1 MINILVVEDEQEKRR
16 LVCAALL
23 ACDGVSLDNVVLVSD
38 AYEAKRQISR
48 QKFDLLILD
57 INIPKRADE
66 QVAVGGGLDVLSF
79 IKTSERAIVPSY
91 VIGLTAYP
99 DGADAAQSAF
109 AMPLWKLL
117 VFSYSSD
124 TWSASIQEA
133 VNYLRSHT
141 GPPYFNDGRTYH
153 CDIGIV
159 VALESEE
166 LDGIRRLPFQWED
179 FRVSHDPSRYLL
191 GIVKNPMRD
200 LKIVAV
206 ASPRMGLTPAAVTA
220 TKLISNFRPRLLAMT
235 GICAGVRGK
244 TELGD
249 VLVADPCFDW
259 GGGKWLHDKASS
271 KSRFEPAAYQ
281 WRLSESIRSAVRAAG
296 DDSALMR
303 SIHDAF
309 RGKKPAIQP
318 RVVID
323 AMASGAAVLQS
334 SQSMHEVR
342 AQHRNLVGIEM
353 ESYAVFC
360 AAEYSSEPRPQVL
373 SLKSVCDFGDDE
385 KNDDFHAY
393 AVYTSAEFLGRL
405 LLCDLGPLG
414 LA

>member
-1 MINILVVEDEQEKRR
+1 
-16 LVCAALL
+16 L
-23 ACDGVSLDNVVLVSD
+23 ACDGVSIDNAVIVSD
-38 AYEAKRQISR
+38 AYEAKRQISQR
-48 QKFDLLILD
+48 KFDLLILD

-66 QVAVGGGLDVLSF
+66 QVTVGGGLDVLSF
-79 IKTSERAIVPSY
+79 IRTSGRAIAPTY

-124 TWSASIQEA
+124 TWRESIKEA
-133 VNYLRSHT
+133 VNYLKSHS

-153 CDIGIV
+153 CDVGIV
-159 VALESEE
+159 VALEGEE
-166 LDGIRRLPFQWED
+166 LDGVRRLPFGWED
-179 FRVSHDPSRYLL
+179 CRISHDPSRYLL
-191 GIVKNPMRD
+191 GTVSNPMRE
-200 LKIVAV
+200 LTVVAV

-220 TKLISNFRPRLLAMT
+220 TKLISSFRPRLLAMT

-249 VLVADPCFDW
+249 VLVADPCFYW
-259 GGGKWLHDKASS
+259 GGGKWVHDKATS
-271 KSRFEPAAYQ
+271 KTRFEPAAYQ

-296 DDSALMR
+296 DDAGLMK
-303 SIHDAF
+303 SVHETF
-309 RGKKPAIQP
+309 PGKKPAVP
-318 RVVID
+318 PKVVID

-334 SQSMHEVR
+334 SQSMQEVR
-342 AQHRNLVGIEM
+342 AQHKNLVGIEM

-373 SLKSVCDFGDDE
+373 SLKSVCDFGDNK
-385 KNDDFHAY
+385 KNDDFHEY
-393 AVYTSAEFLGRL
+393 AVFTSSEFLRRL
-405 LLCDLGPLG
+405 LLGDLCLLG

>member
-1 MINILVVEDEQEKRR
+1 MIKILVVEDEQEKRR
-16 LVCAALL
+16 LVTTALL
-23 ACDGVSLDNVVLVSD
+23 ACDGVTLDNVVLVSD
-38 AYEAKRQISR
+38 AYEAKRQICQ

-66 QVAVGGGLDVLSF
+66 TVTVGGGLDVLSF
-79 IKTSERAIVPSY
+79 IRNSERAIAPTY
-91 VIGLTAYP
+91 VIGLTAYS

-124 TWSASIQEA
+124 TWSASIKEA
-133 VNYLRSHT
+133 VNYLQLHS

-153 CDIGIV
+153 FDVGIV
-159 VALESEE
+159 VALEGEE
-166 LDGIRRLPFQWED
+166 LDGVRRLPFDWKEH
-179 FRVSHDPSRYLL
+179 RIPHDPSRYFL
-191 GIVKNPMRD
+191 GTVRNPARD

-220 TKLISNFRPRLLAMT
+220 AKLISNFRPRLLAMT
-235 GICAGVRGK
+235 GICAAVRGK
-244 TELGD
+244 AELGD
-249 VLVADPCFDW
+249 ILVADPCFDW
-259 GGGKWLHDKASS
+259 GGGKWLYDKEIS
-271 KSRFEPAAYQ
+271 KPRFEPAAYQ
-281 WRLSESIRSAVRAAG
+281 WRLGESVRSAVRAAG
-296 DDSALMR
+296 DDFSLMK
-303 SIHDAF
+303 SIHDSF
-309 RGKKPAIQP
+309 LGKKPLTLP

-334 SQSMHEVR
+334 SQSMQEVR
-342 AQHRNLVGIEM
+342 AQHKNLVGIEM

-373 SLKSVCDFGDDE
+373 SLKSVCDFGDDQ
-385 KNDDFHAY
+385 KNDDYHQY
-393 AVYTSAEFLGRL
+393 AVFTSCEFLGRL
-405 LLCDLGPLG
+405 LLSDLGPLG